1 MRLIVVCGEAMSGPA
16 ITSRSSV
23 TVNIPPKRVAIALA
37 CIVVCLGLV
46 HLVIN
51 ILHYRFGHD
60 YLWGFLR
67 QFHLNQEANIPTWY
81 SVSTLLFASLLLLLI
96 GLTKYRLRDSYTAQ
110 WLCLAAIFLYL
121 SADEG
126 SRLHEMSEVLYPRS
140 HYSGLFYYPWVIGGV
155 IVVCVIGLSYIRF
168 VLRLP
173 AGIRGLVILGGSLY
187 VGGALG
193 MEAVQAA
200 FEEGHGY
207 KNLSYDLMT
216 GVEEVCEMT
225 GIAVFIYALMRY
237 AGSMPYT
244 VAISFNPPAKTPP
257 PRRGPRSPFAVGSS
271 RMT

>member
-1 MRLIVVCGEAMSGPA
+1 MSNFG
-16 ITSRSSV
+16 ISRRPSV
-23 TVNIPPKRVAIALA
+23 TLNIPPKRVALALA
-37 CIVVCLGLV
+37 CIVASLGLV

-60 YLWGFLR
+60 YLWGLLR

-81 SVSTLLFASLLLLLI
+81 SVSTLLFASLLLSLI
-96 GLTKYRLRDSYTAQ
+96 GLTKYRLRDPYTAH

-140 HYSGLFYYPWVIGGV
+140 HYSGLFYYPWVIGGAL
-155 IVVCVIGLSYIRF
+155 VVLVIGLSYIKF

-173 AGIRGLVILGGSLY
+173 AGIRGLVILAGLLY

-193 MEAVQAA
+193 MEGVQAA

-216 GVEEVCEMT
+216 GIEEVSEMA

-237 AGSMPYT
+237 AGSMPST
-244 VAISFNPPAKTPP
+244 VAFYLHPPVKTR
-257 PRRGPRSPFAVGSS
+257 PRRRGSKRPSLMESGSS
-271 RMT
+271 RTT

>member
-1 MRLIVVCGEAMSGPA
+1 MRGEAMSAPGLV
-16 ITSRSSV
+16 SRPSV
-23 TVNIPPKRVAIALA
+23 TVNIPPKRVASALA
-37 CIVVCLGLV
+37 CIVVSLGFM

-67 QFHLNQEANIPTWY
+67 QFHLNQESNIPTWY
-81 SVSTLLFASLLLLLI
+81 SVSTLLVAALLLALI
-96 GLTKYRLRDSYTAQ
+96 GLTKYRLRDPYRAH
-110 WLCLAAIFLYL
+110 WLWLAAIFLYL

-126 SRLHEMSEVLYPRS
+126 SRLHEMSEVLYPHS
-140 HYSGLFYYPWVIGGV
+140 HYSGLFYYPWVIGGTV
-155 IVVCVIGLSYIRF
+155 AVLVIGLSYIKF

-173 AGIRGLVILGGSLY
+173 AGIRGLVIVAGFLY

-207 KNLSYDLMT
+207 KNLSYDLLT
-216 GVEEVCEMT
+216 GVEEVCEMA

-237 AGSMPYT
+237 AGSMPQT
-244 VAISFNPPAKTPP
+244 VALSFHPPETTH
-257 PRRGPRSPFAVGSS
+257 PRRRRSKGPSLMESGSS
-271 RMT
+271 RTA